1 MKTGKLN
8 PKRIADPWPIAWL
21 IQGIG
26 WAALWHAS
34 WMTVPSICKAKKAV
48 ATNKGRG
55 QTPLYHCQ
63 ILRKARK
70 YPPKKRPNVGFQ
82 KLGGST

>member
-1 MKTGKLN
+1 
-8 PKRIADPWPIAWL
+8 
-21 IQGIG
+21 
-26 WAALWHAS
+26 
-34 WMTVPSICKAKKAV
+34 MTVPSMCKAKKAV
-48 ATNKGRG
+48 ATSKGRG

-70 YPPKKRPNVGFQ
+70 YPPKKSPNVGFQ